1 MTLFFRMVRLIAL
14 AAWTGALF
22 YFGFIA
28 KVAFQSF
35 DAANAG
41 TMVRGSLLALHHL
54 GFYAGVI
61 YLLLTVA
68 LLATQRDSHPARAI
82 ELVLII
88 SMLALTV
95 YSQLSVIPRMETDR
109 INLGGDVTKVSA
121 ADPTAIHFQRL
132 HGLSVKLEGAVLVEA
147 IILLALAPIHGR
159 EDFDRFA

>member
-1 MTLFFRMVRLIAL
+1 MTLFFRMVRTISL
-14 AAWTGALF
+14 AAWAGALL

-35 DAANAG
+35 DPAGAG
-41 TMVRGSLLALHHL
+41 TMVRGSLFALHHL
-54 GFYAGVI
+54 GLIAGTI
-61 YLLLTVA
+61 YLFATVA
-68 LLATQRDSHPARAI
+68 LLATQRDSHPVRAI
-82 ELVLII
+82 ELVFII

-109 INLGGDVTKVSA
+109 LNLGGDVTKASPQ
-121 ADPTAIHFQRL
+121 DPAYIHFERL
-132 HGLSVKLEGAVLVEA
+132 HGLSVKLEGAVLIEA

>member
-1 MTLFFRMVRLIAL
+1 MTLFFRMARTLAIASW
-14 AAWTGALF
+14 AGALL
-22 YFGFIA
+22 YFGFVA

-35 DAANAG
+35 DPANAG
-41 TMVRGSLLALHHL
+41 TMVRGSLQALHHL
-54 GFYAGVI
+54 GFYAGTI
-61 YLLLTVA
+61 YLLFTVA

-109 INLGGDVTKVSA
+109 LNLGGDVTKASA
-121 ADPTAIHFQRL
+121 EDPGYIHFQRL

-147 IILLALAPIHGR
+147 FILLALAPIHGR

>member
-1 MTLFFRMVRLIAL
+1 MTLFFRMVRTITL
-14 AAWTGALF
+14 AAWAGALL

-35 DAANAG
+35 DPVSAG
-41 TMVRGSLLALHHL
+41 TMVRGSLQALHHL
-54 GFYAGVI
+54 GLYAGTV
-61 YLLLTVA
+61 YLIFTVA

-88 SMLALTV
+88 SMLALTF
-95 YSQLSVIPRMETDR
+95 YSQYSVIPRMEADR
-109 INLGGDVTKVSA
+109 LSLGGDVTEASA
-121 ADPTAIHFQRL
+121 KIHFERL

-147 IILLALAPIHGR
+147 LILLALGPIHGR

>member
-1 MTLFFRMVRLIAL
+1 MTLFFRMVHTIAI
-14 AAWTGALF
+14 AAWAGALL

-28 KVAFQSF
+28 KIAFDSL
-35 DAANAG
+35 DSASAG
-41 TMVRGSLLALHHL
+41 TVVRGSLHALHHL
-54 GFYAGVI
+54 GLIAGAI

-88 SMLALTV
+88 SMLALTF
-95 YSQLSVIPRMETDR
+95 YSQYSVIPRMEADR
-109 INLGGDVTKVSA
+109 LSLGGDVTKASTDA
-121 ADPTAIHFQRL
+121 PAYIHFQRL

-147 IILLALAPIHGR
+147 IILLALGPIHGR

>member
-1 MTLFFRMVRLIAL
+1 MTLVFRMIRLIAL
-14 AAWTGALF
+14 AAWAGALF

-28 KVAFQSF
+28 RVAFQSF
-35 DAANAG
+35 DPVNAG
-41 TMVRGSLLALHHL
+41 TMVRGSLQALHHL

-61 YLLLTVA
+61 YLFLTVA

-82 ELVLII
+82 ELVFII
-88 SMLALTV
+88 SMLALTT

-109 INLGGDVTKVSA
+109 LNLGGDVTKASHD
-121 ADPTAIHFQRL
+121 DPTYIHFERL

-147 IILLALAPIHGR
+147 VILLALAPIHGR

>member
-1 MTLFFRMVRLIAL
+1 MTLFFRMVRTIAL
-14 AAWTGALF
+14 AAWAGALF

-35 DAANAG
+35 DPANAG
-41 TMVRGSLLALHHL
+41 AMVRGSLQALHHL
-54 GFYAGVI
+54 GFYAGVV
-61 YLLLTVA
+61 YLFLTVA

-82 ELVLII
+82 ELVFII
-88 SMLALTV
+88 SMLALTT

-109 INLGGDVTKVSA
+109 LNLGGDVTKASHD
-121 ADPTAIHFQRL
+121 DPAYIHFERL

-147 IILLALAPIHGR
+147 VILLALAPIHGR

>member
-1 MTLFFRMVRLIAL
+1 MTLFFRMVRTIAL
-14 AAWTGALF
+14 AAWAGALF

-35 DAANAG
+35 AAANAA
-41 TMVRGSLLALHHL
+41 TMVRGSLHALHHL
-54 GFYAGVI
+54 GFFAGTV
-61 YLLLTVA
+61 YLIFTVA

-82 ELVLII
+82 ELVFII

-95 YSQLSVIPRMETDR
+95 YSQLSVIPRMEADR
-109 INLGGDVTKVSA
+109 LNLGGDVTKASPN
-121 ADPTAIHFQRL
+121 DPTYMHFQRL

-147 IILLALAPIHGR
+147 VILLALAPIHGR

>member
-14 AAWTGALF
+14 ASWAGSLF

-28 KVAFQSF
+28 KIAFQSF
-35 DAANAG
+35 DPATAG
-41 TMVRGSLLALHHL
+41 TMVRGSLQALHHL
-54 GFYAGVI
+54 GFYAGAI
-61 YLLLTVA
+61 YLFFTVA
-68 LLATQRDSHPARAI
+68 LLATQRDSHPARAV

-88 SMLALTV
+88 SMLTLTA

-109 INLGGDVTKVSA
+109 LNLGGDVTKASP
-121 ADPTAIHFQRL
+121 ADPAYLRFERL

-147 IILLALAPIHGR
+147 VILLALAPIHGR

>member
-1 MTLFFRMVRLIAL
+1 MTLFFRMVRTITL
-14 AAWTGALF
+14 AAWAGALL

-35 DAANAG
+35 DPVSAG
-41 TMVRGSLLALHHL
+41 TMVRGSLQALHHL
-54 GFYAGVI
+54 GLYAGTV
-61 YLLLTVA
+61 YLIFTVA

-88 SMLALTV
+88 SMLALTF
-95 YSQLSVIPRMETDR
+95 YSQYSVIPRMEADR
-109 INLGGDVTKVSA
+109 LSLGGDVTEASTDAPAK
-121 ADPTAIHFQRL
+121 IHFERL

-147 IILLALAPIHGR
+147 LILLALGPIHGR